1 MRPPD
6 RAASASSGKASVV
19 AAINSAHA
27 GALHLSISA
36 FHHGALLCC
45 AFSEE
50 EEEEEEEEED
60 APRLSFS
67 EENDDADA
75 TAVARGRRAE
85 DLAIYRATEDLV
97 AI

>member
-45 AFSEE
+45 AFSQ
-50 EEEEEEEEED
+50 EEEEEEEED

>member
-36 FHHGALLCC
+36 FHHGARG